1 MQNDR
6 IDEVIDDPKIRA
18 QFQRLWGWMATT
30 LDIIKTIN
38 DAARKMNFSAG
49 FKDAAA
55 AFKEAQKA
63 ADDYKAAR
71 AEAVRLESEIR
82 QEILKNKAAMEA
94 LKLAE
99 AQERAERK
107 KRKADIQAEAGSLA
121 ALRKELAAVRAQWD
135 AMGPASR
142 RANSQMLKDIKS
154 LDAEVRKLEAQTGRF
169 QRNVGNYP
177 RFAGGVTGMLGSF
190 GITVGAGAIAKQ
202 IFDTTVKLDSLDAA
216 LQTAS
221 VSAEEFSRNQEF
233 ISNTSERLGLNV
245 LGTTSSFTKFYAA
258 STLSGISAS
267 TTRDIFSAVAGAAA
281 KMSLSQDDANGVFLA
296 FSQIAS
302 KGKVQAEELRGQIG
316 ERIPGAFAIAARAIG
331 VTEEQLNKMLEKGEV
346 VASTFLPKFATEM
359 ARTFGVDNNTRVETL
374 RGSIER
380 LNKEFTDLVKDNQS
394 GLSQFFKMIID
405 GTRTAVQG
413 FNYMA
418 ASAINFFKNIAK
430 TRLTTADGKPYDP
443 DDPLGAIAED
453 KARQERLKALES
465 GNDAFIE
472 KFKKASAK
480 EREVMMQEAERTARL
495 SLAMAK
501 KAPLLLPGGPVT
513 NLAAR
518 IDEFGISSRASDD
531 AYQDAD
537 RLTRYRKILA
547 EEAALN
553 RPAAAKGPTQK
564 ELDEAARKRLMV
576 LKAIMDKQKLTD
588 QEAIDMQREVA
599 ENEKNSY
606 EIRINAAENYAILKD
621 NLTKNTSANEMKV
634 LNEEIR
640 NGKAVAEQRGV
651 LEAQLNID
659 LANNKRDAGKLQLKI
674 EKDNLDDETKAVIE
688 SLEDRKVELQAATN
702 EELAL
707 VNRLYNERK
716 ITHEQYEAEILRI
729 QNAASIKAIQAET
742 EATARL
748 IEIRKS
754 AGENVEEEERK
765 ILELRNKINDLDLE
779 NKIKTEKEKYE
790 AEKKY
795 DDLSKDLEEKRK
807 ERIWQLGNEVLN
819 FLTEFGGRQ
828 FELEKNRLQAESDEI
843 EKKKERDL
851 AAVNASVESEQ
862 DKAAKVALINAKAQ
876 ADKEAL
882 ERRQRAVDARAAEFQ
897 KAMALVQIAITTAEA
912 VFKIQAQAASLAA
925 TPVVGAALAAQALAQ
940 IPWVLAAGAVQ
951 AAAIAIKPIPRYKH
965 GTTNHPGGPMIVGDG
980 GVNEV
985 VQTPS
990 GQAFLTPDTDTI
1002 MNFPRGTK
1010 VFPSE
1015 EDFYRFASLSAFKPL
1030 PIIDDTMV
1038 ANKQLARDIVTGVGG
1053 KLDVLN
1059 NSVKSRA
1066 PVKVY
1071 NWTKLGIT
1079 SVVEENGA
1087 TVHYVNKYM
1096 A

>member
-1 MQNDR
+1 MQKDS
-6 IDEVIDDPKIRA
+6 IDEVIDDPKIRS

-177 RFAGGVTGMLGSF
+177 RFAGGVTGMLGAF

-553 RPAAAKGPTQK
+553 RPAAEKGPTQK
-564 ELDEAARKRLMV
+564 ELNEAARRREMV
-576 LKAIMDKQKLTD
+576 LKAILEANKINIQA
-588 QEAIDMQREVA
+588 AIDMQREIA
-599 ENEKNSY
+599 ENDKNSY
-606 EIRINAAENYAILKD
+606 EVRINAAENYAILKES
-621 NLTKNTSANEMKV
+621 LTRKTSENERR
-634 LNEEIR
+634 LLEEEIK
-640 NGKAVAEQRGV
+640 NGHAVAEQRKV
-651 LEAQLNID
+651 IDEQLQSD
-659 LANNKRDAGKLQLKI
+659 LAANRRDSNKLQLKI
-674 EKDNLDDETKAVIE
+674 EKDNLDDSTKAI
-688 SLEDRKVELQAATN
+688 LENLEEQKTLISNRAN
-702 EELAL
+702 EELAFL
-707 VNRLYNERK
+707 QEQLKKKN
-716 ITHEQYEAEILRI
+716 ISQEQYEAEKLRI
-729 QNAASIKAIQAET
+729 ENAAHIKELQAEI
-742 EATARL
+742 EATARIL
-748 IEIRKS
+748 EVRKA
-754 AGENVEEEERK
+754 AGEKVV
-765 ILELRNKINDLDLE
+765 DQE
-779 NKIKTEKEKYE
+779 NKILDLNNKIKELDVKYTEDAEKAKTDITKKEADKRLEIQKQVQEKVNELIQEGVGLIFDIGSASFERQKNLVQEQIDEIDRLKEKEI
-790 AEKKY
+790 
-795 DDLSKDLEEKRK
+795 
-807 ERIWQLGNEVLN
+807 ERA
-819 FLTEFGGRQ
+819 
-828 FELEKNRLQAESDEI
+828 KNSIASDQ
-843 EKKKERDL
+843 ERADKI
-851 AAVNASVESEQ
+851 AVINAS
-862 DKAAKVALINAKAQ
+862 AQ
-876 ADKEAL
+876 SKKEAL
-882 ERRQRAVDARAAEFQ
+882 ERRQRQIDQQKAAFEKARAIFEISVNTA
-897 KAMALVQIAITTAEA
+897 IAVSKVSPNPI
-912 VFKIQAQAASLAA
+912 LM
-925 TPVVGAALAAQALAQ
+925 ALAAALGAIQ
-940 IPWVLAAGAVQ
+940 ISAV
-951 AAAIAIKPIPRYKH
+951 ASKPIPRYKH
-965 GTTNHPGGPMIVGDG
+965 GTSNHPGGPMIVGDG
-980 GVNEV
+980 GINEV

-1010 VFPSE
+1010 VFPSLD
-1015 EDFYRFASLSAFKPL
+1015 DFYKFASLAAFKPL

-1059 NSVKSRA
+1059 NSVKNRT

-1071 NWTKLGIT
+1071 NWTKSGIT

-1087 TVHYVNKYM
+1087 TVHYINKYM
-1096 A
+1096 G